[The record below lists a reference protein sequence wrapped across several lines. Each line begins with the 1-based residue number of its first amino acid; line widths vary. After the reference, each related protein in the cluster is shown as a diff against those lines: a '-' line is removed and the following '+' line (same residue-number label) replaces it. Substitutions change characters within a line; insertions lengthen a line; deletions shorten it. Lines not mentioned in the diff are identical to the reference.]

1 MAAAYLWTLFLGML
15 VMVSGTMGAALRK
28 PVDVAFG
35 RNYVPTWAFDH
46 IKYFNGGNEIQLHL
60 DKYTGVCVFF
70 IFLFTVR
77 WHILLTITGLIWQRY
92 WFSIKRFILIWPFQY
107 ANEVGSW

>member
-60 DKYTGVCVFF
+60 DKYTGVCVFYF
-70 IFLFTVR
+70 SLYRPLAYFANNNGFDMAKVLVFNQKVHTYLA
-77 WHILLTITGLIWQRY
+77 ILVC
-92 WFSIKRFILIWPFQY
+92 K
-107 ANEVGSW
+107 